1 MEDQQIVDLYWA
13 RDERAIQE
21 TADKYGRYCGAIA
34 YNILH
39 NREDSEE
46 CVASAYWR
54 AWKAIPPQRPSLLG
68 VFLGKIVRRLSL
80 DAYRRRGAAKRG
92 GGQLPLALEELEEC
106 VPAAGGPQ
114 EAVEDRELVELLNR
128 FLAGLPEEGRR
139 IFLGRYWYLRPV
151 REMARELGLGESK
164 VKMSLLRSR
173 QRLRA
178 LLEEE
183 GISL

>member
-1 MEDQQIVDLYWA
+1 M
-13 RDERAIQE
+13 
-21 TADKYGRYCGAIA
+21 
-34 YNILH
+34 
-39 NREDSEE
+39 
-46 CVASAYWR
+46 
-54 AWKAIPPQRPSLLG
+54 
-68 VFLGKIVRRLSL
+68 
-80 DAYRRRGAAKRG
+80 
-92 GGQLPLALEELEEC
+92 
-106 VPAAGGPQ
+106 
-114 EAVEDRELVELLNR
+114 EDRELVELLNR